1 MVENDCIKLIRFV
14 GTVLERIQKVQNLLF
29 FGIFSVLPA
38 SFLKSQSY
46 HFNVIAH
53 KGPPH
58 CVQRL

>member
-29 FGIFSVLPA
+29 FGIFGILPS

-46 HFNVIAH
+46 HFNVMAH
-53 KGPPH
+53 IGPPH
-58 CVQRL
+58 GVQWL